1 MLLSWLSYTSVA
13 TLNDQSAAAQAVL
26 VRAHDYS
33 CVANGQ
39 VFVARSWLSD
49 ELLKALRADVRDLLS
64 DADGSVKDMS
74 EPIGE
79 RLKLELFTQ
88 HWSVPGESEPSEAR
102 RAARRLID
110 ELRQELETV
119 MGRQLTIDEMGA
131 QAKYTIGKVGQPV
144 CVSSNDPPASASVS
158 PLSMRK
164 RSLMAHALKLSF
176 RLACDVSPADPY
188 AYRHAPRG
196 ALRGGVRSQRSLD
209 HAT

>member
-33 CVANGQ
+33 CIANGQ

-64 DADGSVKDMS
+64 DGSVQDMS

-88 HWSVPGESEPSEAR
+88 HWSAPGESEPSEAR

-119 MGRQLTIDEMGA
+119 MGRRLTIDEMGA

-144 CVSSNDPPASASVS
+144 CVPSNDPPAPASVS
-158 PLSMRK
+158 ALSMK
-164 RSLMAHALKLSF
+164 KQYFMARALKLSF
-176 RLACDVSPADPY
+176 LLACDVSPADPY
-188 AYRHAPRG
+188 AY
-196 ALRGGVRSQRSLD
+196 
-209 HAT
+209 